1 MNDNPPNLGTIMRAV
16 RDRYG
21 WTLKEMSKHS
31 GIPFSTLSKVENGR
45 LTLSYDKLQQVS
57 QRLKIPMSELFAV
70 PGEGREAQVTGRR
83 SIGRVEDA
91 VRITTPNY
99 DYFYL
104 NTELRRKRMLPI
116 ITKIRA
122 KSLEEF
128 GELVRHKGEEVVYV
142 ITGSIEVHTEFYDP
156 VVIKAGELIYID
168 STMGHAYLVADGC
181 EEAIT
186 LGVCSADDDA
196 LAQDLMSLLGEAAN
210 GGH

>member
-1 MNDNPPNLGTIMRAV
+1 LNDNPPNLGTIMRAL
-16 RDRYG
+16 RDRFG

-57 QRLKIPMSELFAV
+57 LRLKIPMSELFAI
-70 PGEGREAQVTGRR
+70 PGEGRDLQVTGRR
-83 SIGRVEDA
+83 SIGRTADS

-99 DYFYL
+99 DYYYL
-104 NTELRRKRMLPI
+104 NTELRRKRMIPI

-122 KSLEEF
+122 KSLQEF

-156 VVIKAGELIYID
+156 VVINEGELIYID
-168 STMGHAYLVADGC
+168 SSMGHAYLVAEGC

-186 LGVCSADDDA
+186 LGVCSADDEA
-196 LAQDLMSLLGEAAN
+196 LAQDLMSLLGETAAES
-210 GGH
+210 